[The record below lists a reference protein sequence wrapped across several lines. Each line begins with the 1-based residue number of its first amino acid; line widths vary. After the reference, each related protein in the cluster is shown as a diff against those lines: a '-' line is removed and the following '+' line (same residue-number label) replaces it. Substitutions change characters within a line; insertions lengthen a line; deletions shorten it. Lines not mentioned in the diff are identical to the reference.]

1 MAGRASRD
9 MTEGPVFGHISRMM
23 IPMSFGIVAMML
35 TGVID
40 TYWVG
45 TLGTSQQAAVQL
57 SFPVTMLVMSISIG
71 LGAGAVSVVSRAA
84 GEKDDTIIRRT
95 ATDALTLSILAVG
108 LVSILGVIFVE
119 PLFRLIGASDTMI
132 PHVVDYMTVWFGGI
146 VLIVGPM
153 VASNILRAL
162 GNAVLPSMMMIGAAV
177 VNMILDPI
185 FILDEISL
193 NWAGIDWSM
202 AALGWGVSGAAL
214 ATVVANA
221 VTFVMIGAYLVFREK
236 LIDFTWHG
244 FDELFHNWGEIA
256 RVGLPAAASNTFN
269 PFALTIVMGGLGMAQ
284 FGDAAV
290 GGVGVAARLE
300 AFAIVPL
307 FALSA
312 SIGPVTGQNGG
323 AGITS
328 RVREAFAKSFLFCL
342 VWSLAMAVIIL
353 LLSRWLAPAFLPS
366 EMGQDVARTYWGL
379 VTLTIAGYGISMA
392 ASAGFNGLGRPSFG
406 VMITSSR
413 AIMMA
418 VFAVLGGV
426 LVNAPIGVI
435 AGIALANILSG
446 AGTAGWVMFRAP
458 MEASKRRKRKPAAP
472 AVPADASPAT
482 DASE

>member
-1 MAGRASRD
+1 MAGRATRD
-9 MTEGPVFGHISRMM
+9 MTEGPVFGHILRMI

-84 GEKDDTIIRRT
+84 GEKDDSIIRRT
-95 ATDALTLSILAVG
+95 ATDALSLSILAVG

-119 PLFRLIGASDTMI
+119 PMFRLIGASETMM
-132 PHVVDYMTVWFGGI
+132 PHVVDYMTVWFAGI
-146 VLIVGPM
+146 TLIVGPM

-162 GNAVLPSMMMIGAAV
+162 GNAVLPSMMMIAAAI
-177 VNMILDPI
+177 VNMILDPF
-185 FILDEISL
+185 FILDEFMGL
-193 NWAGIDWSM
+193 P
-202 AALGWGVSGAAL
+202 ALGWGVSGAAL
-214 ATVVANA
+214 ATVIANA
-221 VTFVMIGAYLVFREK
+221 VTFLMIGAYLLFREK
-236 LIDFTWHG
+236 LIDFSWHG

-323 AGITS
+323 AGISS

-342 VWSLAMAVIIL
+342 VWSLSMAVIIL

-366 EMGQDVARTYWGL
+366 EMGQEVAQTYWML
-379 VTLTIAGYGISMA
+379 VTLTIAGYGITMA

-413 AIMMA
+413 AVMMA
-418 VFAVLGGV
+418 VLAVAGGIVFA
-426 LVNAPIGVI
+426 APIGVI
-435 AGIALANILSG
+435 GGIAIANILSG
-446 AGTAGWVMFRAP
+446 LGTAGYVLTRAP
-458 MEASKRRKRKPAAP
+458 MEARKRKQRKQAATTPQAAEAAP
-472 AVPADASPAT
+472 ASDV
-482 DASE
+482 SE

>member
-1 MAGRASRD
+1 
-9 MTEGPVFGHISRMM
+9 
-23 IPMSFGIVAMML
+23 MSFGIVAMML

-84 GEKDDTIIRRT
+84 GEKDDSVIRRT

-108 LVSILGVIFVE
+108 FVSILGMIFVE
-119 PLFRLIGASDTMI
+119 PLFRLIGASETMM
-132 PHVVDYMTVWFGGI
+132 PHVVDYMSVWFAGI

-162 GNAVLPSMMMIGAAV
+162 GNAVLPSMMMIAAAV
-177 VNMILDPI
+177 VNMILDPF
-185 FILDEISL
+185 FILDDVFGL
-193 NWAGIDWSM
+193 PG
-202 AALGWGVSGAAL
+202 LGWGVSGAAL
-214 ATVVANA
+214 ATVAANG
-221 VTFVMIGAYLVFREK
+221 VTFIMISAYLVFREK
-236 LIDFTWHG
+236 LIDFSWHG

-256 RVGLPAAASNTFN
+256 RVGLPSAASNTFN
-269 PFALTIVMGGLGMAQ
+269 PFALTIVMGALGMAQ

-323 AGITS
+323 AGITA
-328 RVREAFAKSFLFCL
+328 RVRDAFAKSFLFCL
-342 VWSLAMAVIIL
+342 VWSLAMAAIIL
-353 LLSRWLAPAFLPS
+353 SLSQWLAPIFLPS
-366 EMGQDVARTYWGL
+366 EMGQEVAQTYWSL
-379 VTLTIAGYGISMA
+379 VTLTIAGYGVTMA
-392 ASAGFNGLGRPSFG
+392 ASAGFTGLGRPSYG

-413 AIMMA
+413 AVMMA
-418 VFAVLGGV
+418 LFAWGGGV
-426 LVNAPIGVI
+426 IMQAPIGVI
-435 AGIALANILSG
+435 GGIAIANILSG
-446 AGTAGWVMFRAP
+446 FGTAGFVLFRAP
-458 MEASKRRKRKPAAP
+458 MEARKRKQRKAPIAAT
-472 AVPADASPAT
+472 A
-482 DASE
+482 ASE

>member
-1 MAGRASRD
+1 MAGRATRD
-9 MTEGPVFGHISRMM
+9 MTTGPVFGHISRMM

-84 GEKDDTIIRRT
+84 GEKDDSVIRRT
-95 ATDALTLSILAVG
+95 ATDAMSLSILAVG
-108 LVSILGVIFVE
+108 FVSILGIIFVE
-119 PLFRLIGASDTMI
+119 PMFRLIGASDTMM
-132 PHVVDYMTVWFGGI
+132 PHVVDYMSVWFAGI

-162 GNAVLPSMMMIGAAV
+162 GNAVLPSMMMIAAAV
-177 VNMILDPI
+177 VNMVLDPF
-185 FILDEISL
+185 FILNEFMGL
-193 NWAGIDWSM
+193 PG
-202 AALGWGVSGAAL
+202 LGWGVSGAAL
-214 ATVVANA
+214 ATVAANG
-221 VTFVMIGAYLVFREK
+221 VTFIMISLYLVFREK
-236 LIDFTWHG
+236 LIDFSWHG

-269 PFALTIVMGGLGMAQ
+269 PFALVFVMGALGMAQ

-323 AGITS
+323 AGITA
-328 RVREAFAKSFLFCL
+328 RVREAFAKCFLFCI
-342 VWSLAMAVIIL
+342 VWSLSLGAIIL
-353 LLSRWLAPAFLPS
+353 ATQQWLAPAFLPS
-366 EMGQDVARTYWGL
+366 EMGQEVARTYWSF
-379 VTLTIAGYGISMA
+379 VTLTIAGYGITMA

-413 AIMMA
+413 AVMMA
-418 VFAVLGGV
+418 VFAVAGGMIAQ
-426 LVNAPIGVI
+426 APIGI
-435 AGIALANILSG
+435 ILGIALANILSG
-446 AGTAGWVMFRAP
+446 LGTAGFVLFRAP
-458 MEASKRRKRKPAAP
+458 MEARKRSARKTPAATT
-472 AVPADASPAT
+472 A
-482 DASE
+482 ASE

>member
-1 MAGRASRD
+1 MAGRATRD
-9 MTEGPVFGHISRMM
+9 LTEGPVFGHILRMLV
-23 IPMSFGIVAMML
+23 PMSFGIVAMML

-84 GEKDDTIIRRT
+84 GEKDDSIIRRT
-95 ATDALTLSILAVG
+95 ATDALSLSVLAVG
-108 LVSILGVIFVE
+108 FVSILGVIFVE

-132 PHVVDYMTVWFGGI
+132 PHVIDYMTVWFSGI

-162 GNAVLPSMMMIGAAV
+162 GNAVLPSIMMIAAAV
-177 VNMILDPI
+177 VNMILDPF
-185 FILDEISL
+185 FILDEFL
-193 NWAGIDWSM
+193 GLPG
-202 AALGWGVSGAAL
+202 LGWGVSGAAL
-214 ATVVANA
+214 ATVAANA
-221 VTFVMIGAYLVFREK
+221 VTFVMIGSYLVFREK
-236 LIDFTWHG
+236 LIDFRWHG
-244 FDELFHNWGEIA
+244 LGELVHNWGEIA

-342 VWSLAMAVIIL
+342 VWSLSMAVIIL

-366 EMGQDVARTYWGL
+366 EMGQQVAQTYWSL

-413 AIMMA
+413 ALMMA
-418 VFAVLGGV
+418 VLAVSGGIIFNSPAGVIGGV
-426 LVNAPIGVI
+426 AI
-435 AGIALANILSG
+435 ANILSG
-446 AGTAGWVMFRAP
+446 AGTATYVLFRAP
-458 MEASKRRKRKPAAP
+458 MEARKRKQRKAAAP
-472 AVPADASPAT
+472 ANA
-482 DASE
+482 ASE

>member
-1 MAGRASRD
+1 MAGRATRD
-9 MTEGPVFGHISRMM
+9 MTTGPVFGHISRMM

-84 GEKDDTIIRRT
+84 GEKDDSVIRRT
-95 ATDALTLSILAVG
+95 ATDAMSLSILAVG
-108 LVSILGVIFVE
+108 FVSILGIIFVE
-119 PLFRLIGASDTMI
+119 PMFRLIGASDTMM
-132 PHVVDYMTVWFGGI
+132 PHVVDYMSVWFAGI

-162 GNAVLPSMMMIGAAV
+162 GNAVLPSMMMIAAAV
-177 VNMILDPI
+177 VNMVLDPF
-185 FILDEISL
+185 FILNEFMGL
-193 NWAGIDWSM
+193 PG
-202 AALGWGVSGAAL
+202 LGWGVSGAAL
-214 ATVVANA
+214 ATVAANG
-221 VTFVMIGAYLVFREK
+221 VTFIMISLYLVFREK
-236 LIDFTWHG
+236 LIDFSWNG
-244 FDELFHNWGEIA
+244 FDDLFHNWGEIA

-269 PFALTIVMGGLGMAQ
+269 PFALVFVMGALGMAQ

-323 AGITS
+323 AGITA
-328 RVREAFAKSFLFCL
+328 RVREAFAKCFLFCI
-342 VWSLAMAVIIL
+342 VWSLSLGAIIL
-353 LLSRWLAPAFLPS
+353 ATQQWLAPAFLPS
-366 EMGQDVARTYWGL
+366 EMGQEVARTYWSF
-379 VTLTIAGYGISMA
+379 VTLTIAGYGITMA

-413 AIMMA
+413 AAMMA
-418 VFAVLGGV
+418 IFAVAGGMIAQ
-426 LVNAPIGVI
+426 APIGI
-435 AGIALANILSG
+435 ILGIALANILSG
-446 AGTAGWVMFRAP
+446 LGTAGFVLFSAP
-458 MEASKRRKRKPAAP
+458 MEARKRSTRKTP
-472 AVPADASPAT
+472 VASTA
-482 DASE
+482 ASE

>member
-1 MAGRASRD
+1 MAGRATRD

-23 IPMSFGIVAMML
+23 IPMSFGILAMML
-35 TGVID
+35 TGVVD

-84 GEKDDTIIRRT
+84 GEKDDSIIRRT

-108 LVSILGVIFVE
+108 FVSILGVLFVE
-119 PLFRLIGASDTMI
+119 PMFRLIGASDTMM

-162 GNAVLPSMMMIGAAV
+162 GNAVLPSMMMIAAAFI
-177 VNMILDPI
+177 NMILDPF
-185 FILDEISL
+185 FILEDVFGL
-193 NWAGIDWSM
+193 PG
-202 AALGWGVSGAAL
+202 LGWGVSGAAL

-221 VTFVMIGAYLVFREK
+221 ATFLMIGSYLVFREK
-236 LIDFTWHG
+236 LIDFSWPG
-244 FDELFHNWGEIA
+244 FEELLHNWGEIA

-269 PFALTIVMGGLGMAQ
+269 PFALTIVMGALGMAQ

-323 AGITS
+323 AGISS

-342 VWSLAMAVIIL
+342 IWSLAMAVIIL
-353 LLSRWLAPAFLPS
+353 LAAPWLAPAFLPS
-366 EMGQDVARTYWGL
+366 EMGQEVARTYWMF
-379 VTLTIAGYGISMA
+379 VTLTIAGYGVTMA
-392 ASAGFNGLGRPSFG
+392 ASAGFNGLGRPSYG
-406 VMITSSR
+406 VFITSSR
-413 AIMMA
+413 AAMMA
-418 VFAVLGGV
+418 VFAVIGGIV
-426 LVNAPIGVI
+426 ADAPIGVI
-435 AGIALANILSG
+435 IGIALANILSG
-446 AGTAGWVMFRAP
+446 AGTAGYVLFRAP
-458 MEASKRRKRKPAAP
+458 MEARKRRQRKQAAP
-472 AVPADASPAT
+472 AQEAAPAT
-482 DASE
+482 DVSE

>member
-9 MTEGPVFGHISRMM
+9 MTEGPVFGHILRMI

-84 GEKDDTIIRRT
+84 GEKDDTIVRRT
-95 ATDALTLSILAVG
+95 ATDALSLSILAVG

-132 PHVVDYMTVWFGGI
+132 PHVIDYMTVWFGGI

-162 GNAVLPSMMMIGAAV
+162 GNAVLPSMMMIAAAV

-193 NWAGIDWSM
+193 GWAGIDWSM

-214 ATVVANA
+214 ATVAANA
-221 VTFVMIGAYLVFREK
+221 VTFLMIGSYLVFREK

-244 FDELFHNWGEIA
+244 FDELLHNWGEIG

-323 AGITS
+323 AGITA

-366 EMGQDVARTYWGL
+366 EMGQEVARTYWGL

-418 VFAVLGGV
+418 VFAVIGGIV
-426 LVNAPIGVI
+426 MSAPVGVI

-446 AGTAGWVMFRAP
+446 AGTAYWVLFRGP
-458 MEASKRRKRKPAAP
+458 MEASRRRKRKQAAP
-472 AVPADASPAT
+472 ADAEPVT

>member
-9 MTEGPVFGHISRMM
+9 MTTGPVFGHISRMV

-45 TLGTSQQAAVQL
+45 TLGTSEQAAVQL

-84 GEKDDTIIRRT
+84 GEKDDSVIRRT

-108 LVSILGVIFVE
+108 FVSILGMIFVE
-119 PLFRLIGASDTMI
+119 PLFRLIGASETMM
-132 PHVVDYMTVWFGGI
+132 PHVVDYMTVWFAGI

-162 GNAVLPSMMMIGAAV
+162 GNAVLPSMMMIAAAV
-177 VNMILDPI
+177 VNMILDPF
-185 FILDEISL
+185 FILDDVFGL
-193 NWAGIDWSM
+193 PG
-202 AALGWGVSGAAL
+202 LGWGVSGAAL
-214 ATVVANA
+214 ATVAANG
-221 VTFVMIGAYLVFREK
+221 VTFVMISAYLVFREK
-236 LIDFTWHG
+236 LIDFSWHG

-256 RVGLPAAASNTFN
+256 RVGLPSAASNTFN
-269 PFALTIVMGGLGMAQ
+269 PFALTVVMGALGMAQ

-342 VWSLAMAVIIL
+342 IWSLAMAVIIL
-353 LLSRWLAPAFLPS
+353 GLSQWLAPMFLPS
-366 EMGQDVARTYWGL
+366 EMGQDVAQTYWSL
-379 VTLTIAGYGISMA
+379 VTLTIAGYGVTMA
-392 ASAGFNGLGRPSFG
+392 ASAGFTGLGRPSFG

-418 VFAVLGGV
+418 VFAVGGGFV
-426 LVNAPIGVI
+426 MQAPIGVI
-435 AGIALANILSG
+435 GGVAIANIISG
-446 AGTAGWVMFRAP
+446 LGTASFVLFRAP
-458 MEASKRRKRKPAAP
+458 MEARKRKQRKSPVAAT
-472 AVPADASPAT
+472 A
-482 DASE
+482 ASE

>member
-9 MTEGPVFGHISRMM
+9 MTTGPVFGHIARMVL
-23 IPMSFGIVAMML
+23 PMSFGIVAMML

-84 GEKDDTIIRRT
+84 GEKDDSVIRRT
-95 ATDALTLSILAVG
+95 ATDALSLSILAVG
-108 LVSILGVIFVE
+108 FVSLMGVIFVE
-119 PLFRLIGASDTMI
+119 PLFRLIGASDTMM
-132 PHVVDYMTVWFGGI
+132 PHVIDYMTVWFSGI
-146 VLIVGPM
+146 ILIVGPM

-162 GNAVLPSMMMIGAAV
+162 GNAILPSIMMIAAAV
-177 VNMILDPI
+177 VNMVLDPF
-185 FILDEISL
+185 FILDEFL
-193 NWAGIDWSM
+193 G
-202 AALGWGVSGAAL
+202 LPGFGWGVSGAAL
-214 ATVVANA
+214 ATVAANG
-221 VTFVMIGAYLVFREK
+221 VTFILISAYLVFREN
-236 LIDFTWHG
+236 LIDFSWHG

-256 RVGLPAAASNTFN
+256 RVGLPSAASNTFN
-269 PFALTIVMGGLGMAQ
+269 PFALTIVMGALGMAQ

-312 SIGPVTGQNGG
+312 CIGPVTGQNGG
-323 AGITS
+323 AGLTS

-342 VWSLAMAVIIL
+342 LWSAAIAAIIL
-353 LLSRWLAPAFLPS
+353 LTSRWLAPAFLPS
-366 EMGQDVARTYWGL
+366 EMGQDVAQTYWSL
-379 VTLTIAGYGISMA
+379 VTLTIAGYGVTMA
-392 ASAGFNGLGRPSFG
+392 ASAGFTGLGRPSFG

-413 AIMMA
+413 AVMMA
-418 VFAVLGGV
+418 VFAVTGGMV
-426 LVNAPIGVI
+426 MQAPIGVI

-446 AGTAGWVMFRAP
+446 LGTAGYVLFRAP
-458 MEASKRRKRKPAAP
+458 MEARKRRMRK
-472 AVPADASPAT
+472 SPEPVSA
-482 DASE
+482 ASES

>member
-1 MAGRASRD
+1 MAGRATRD
-9 MTEGPVFGHISRMM
+9 MTTGPVFGHISRMM

-84 GEKDDTIIRRT
+84 GEKDDSVIRRT
-95 ATDALTLSILAVG
+95 ATDAMSLSILAVG
-108 LVSILGVIFVE
+108 FVSILGIIFVE
-119 PLFRLIGASDTMI
+119 PMFRLIGASDTMM
-132 PHVVDYMTVWFGGI
+132 PHVVDYMSVWFAGI

-162 GNAVLPSMMMIGAAV
+162 GNAVLPSMMMIAAAV
-177 VNMILDPI
+177 VNMVLDPF
-185 FILDEISL
+185 FILNEFMGL
-193 NWAGIDWSM
+193 PG
-202 AALGWGVSGAAL
+202 LGWGVSGAAL
-214 ATVVANA
+214 ATVAANG
-221 VTFVMIGAYLVFREK
+221 VTFIMISLYLVFREK
-236 LIDFTWHG
+236 LIDFSWNG
-244 FDELFHNWGEIA
+244 FDDLFHNWGEIA

-269 PFALTIVMGGLGMAQ
+269 PFALVFVMGALGMAQ

-323 AGITS
+323 AGITA
-328 RVREAFAKSFLFCL
+328 RVREAFAKCFLFCI
-342 VWSLAMAVIIL
+342 VWSLSLGAIIL
-353 LLSRWLAPAFLPS
+353 ATQQWLAPAFLPS
-366 EMGQDVARTYWGL
+366 EMGQEVARTYWSF
-379 VTLTIAGYGISMA
+379 VTLTIAGYGITMA

-413 AIMMA
+413 AFMMA
-418 VFAVLGGV
+418 VFAVAGGMIAQ
-426 LVNAPIGVI
+426 APIGI
-435 AGIALANILSG
+435 ILGIALANILSG
-446 AGTAGWVMFRAP
+446 LGTAGFVLFSAP
-458 MEASKRRKRKPAAP
+458 MEARKRSTRKTP
-472 AVPADASPAT
+472 VASTA
-482 DASE
+482 ASE